1 MVICSQQRYETSGLS
16 EHGRDLL
23 ALSLGVHREESRQFS
38 TVRPVRN
45 AHRNG
50 ALLSVVRGH
59 DERGAANDYGET
71 GPDPPISAN
80 SFLTLAKKNYHLD
93 PPD

>member
-1 MVICSQQRYETSGLS
+1 MLNCGQQRYATSEIS
-16 EHGRDLL
+16 DHVRDFL

-71 GPDPPISAN
+71 GSARTISAN
-80 SFLTLAKKNYHLD
+80 SFLTLAKENYDLD